1 MGAIDCQTFLGLLGK
16 TCFIYTVTSVTGL
29 LGQNS
34 SKAVRKTVPLS
45 QAVGTAS
52 PPIHTAMWT
61 KGKALKT
68 CWGLWFPGSQE
79 PLILLICSCS
89 CFQHSPYLHAPENHP
104 WVSSFS
110 NYCSSSSTFSSL
122 FAATASLI
130 IPLLFLLCNIF
141 HKPATRPVFLPF
153 FSFTLFHINTPFQL
167 HTLPN
172 LISPS
177 ILRDSLPRS
186 GLTLSLYMHVS
197 LETWFQCFFLSEL
210 CFGSRGDSSPLL
222 ASELIINSA
231 RKKKKVHT
239 SKHKK
244 IKMLLVKI
252 TEGKALSSTDIQAT
266 QCSTFFKVN
275 FLMYVYNKV
284 LLKKIS

>member
-1 MGAIDCQTFLGLLGK
+1 MGAIDFQTFLGLLGK

-52 PPIHTAMWT
+52 PPIHTATQT

-130 IPLLFLLCNIF
+130 IPLLFLLHNIF

-153 FSFTLFHINTPFQL
+153 FSFTLFHINTPEHLFSFTHFQTWFL
-167 HTLPN
+167 LPFSVTLCPD
-172 LISPS
+172 PV
-177 ILRDSLPRS
+177 
-186 GLTLSLYMHVS
+186 SLYPFTCTCHWKLDFS
-197 LETWFQCFFLSEL
+197 ASFFQ
-210 CFGSRGDSSPLL
+210 SSVLDPEGTPLL
-222 ASELIINSA
+222 FWLQNS
-231 RKKKKVHT
+231 
-239 SKHKK
+239 S
-244 IKMLLVKI
+244 
-252 TEGKALSSTDIQAT
+252 
-266 QCSTFFKVN
+266 
-275 FLMYVYNKV
+275 
-284 LLKKIS
+284 